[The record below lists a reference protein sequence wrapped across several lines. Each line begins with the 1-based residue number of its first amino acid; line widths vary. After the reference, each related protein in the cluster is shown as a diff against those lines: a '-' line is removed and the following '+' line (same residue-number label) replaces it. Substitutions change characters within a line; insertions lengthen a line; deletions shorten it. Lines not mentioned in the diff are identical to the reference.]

1 MQVEAVGAK
10 RHAGQHAATGL
21 QGVLQLGISPCSAG
35 GVGFKEESASRL
47 QRRARCGRA
56 GQLAQ
61 ELAVTAVAGGGPA
74 LGGLVCLWGG

>member
-21 QGVLQLGISPCSAG
+21 QSVLQLGIAPCSAG
-35 GVGFKEESASRL
+35 GVGFKEESASRGVHG
-47 QRRARCGRA
+47 AGRA

-61 ELAVTAVAGGGPA
+61 ELAVTAVAGGGACSGRSGLP
-74 LGGLVCLWGG
+74 LG